1 MKWPVSNRDWN
12 LRALFKTAYRDGL
25 ENTVSNRMRRGRPVR
40 QRLQFFFEII
50 EWIKITAFK
59 KIHFC
64 VLIIIWCLF
73 LTASL
78 LQLIVFNVV
87 LSPVRW
93 FSDAE
98 TFWLKKSNQVIVD
111 FIWITLSPLP
121 SSPFQV
127 TDVKS

>member
-1 MKWPVSNRDWN
+1 MV
-12 LRALFKTAYRDGL
+12 LRTQFQIGWGGEEQLDKGCI
-25 ENTVSNRMRRGRPVR
+25 
-40 QRLQFFFEII
+40 FFFEIT

-121 SSPFQV
+121 YSPFQV
-127 TDVKS
+127 TDVKSLNLNPLHRSIYVFFIIILM